1 MQHALAD
8 ESGRLVIELHRA
20 LSEIDT
26 ARWHAGAADAARLKL
41 RAIEVKVAHL
51 TSLTWPEKTA
61 ALRAKL
67 ADAGAALAERLPG
80 EDITA
85 ANARARWIAF
95 RKSMTPSY
103 EALQTTL
110 RQLEIHVPSL
120 RPTNHRR
127 SFFHVLSAVS
137 CIGILWA
144 VPEPAWA
151 IAIAIPFLI
160 WAWTMEIGRR
170 CSDRWNDIIMK
181 WFAPVAHPHEYRRV
195 NSATWYLTAIFALS
209 LTQAPLPCAVG
220 LAVLGVGDPVAGFI
234 GRRWGR
240 LRLLHGRTLEGT
252 LAFFGSATLA
262 GVATAYAFLPT
273 IGLGAAV
280 AVATAGALVGAL
292 AELFSLRVDDNLS
305 IPLSASG
312 AAALAAWAVGVL

>member
-1 MQHALAD
+1 MQQALTD

-20 LSEIDT
+20 LSEIDP

-41 RAIEVKVAHL
+41 RAIEQKVAHL

-67 ADAGAALAERLPG
+67 AEAGAALAERLPH
-80 EDITA
+80 EDVTA
-85 ANARARWIAF
+85 ANARAHWMAF
-95 RKSMTPSY
+95 RRSMTPSY

-127 SFFHVLSAVS
+127 SFFHVLSALT
-137 CIGILWA
+137 CIGILYA

-151 IAIAIPFLI
+151 IGIAAPFVL
-160 WAWTMEIGRR
+160 WAWTMEVGRR
-170 CSDRWNDIIMK
+170 WSERWNEILMK
-181 WFAPVAHPHEYRRV
+181 WFAPIAHPHEYRRV

-240 LRLLHGRTLEGT
+240 LRLIHGRTLEGT
-252 LAFFGSATLA
+252 LAFFASATVA
-262 GVATAYAFLPT
+262 GVAAAYAFLPS
-273 IGLGAAV
+273 IGLGAAL
-280 AVATAGALVGAL
+280 AIAAAGAVVGAL
-292 AELFSLRVDDNLS
+292 AELLSLRVDDNLS
-305 IPLSASG
+305 IPLTASG